1 MKRFTMEMLVE
12 AAEECKSKM
21 GSEESIEKREL
32 LSRAYAQITDI
43 LADELLGDI
52 NGMQELGRESK

>member
-1 MKRFTMEMLVE
+1 MKKFTIEKLVE

-21 GSEESIEKREL
+21 ATEESLEKREL
-32 LSRAYAQITDI
+32 FSRAYAEITDI

-52 NGMQELGRESK
+52 NDMQELGQRKD